1 MIRLLVNRKIIVL
14 LALVC
19 AVAAASVAQEER
31 RLTVEDLWAVKRPSA
46 PSLSPDGKWAVVSV
60 TTYSMDDNRG
70 SSDLWLL
77 ATDVSVALGAAAQR
91 RLTTHAANDSAP
103 QWSPDGKLI
112 AFLSRREG
120 DDQTQIY
127 LISPEAGE
135 ARRLTRVPA
144 GASAIKWFPD
154 STRIAFVSNVWPDA
168 QTDEEQARRLREQRD
183 AKVKA
188 IATELTMYR
197 YWDHW
202 IADGRVPHLFVADV
216 ATGKHTDLFA
226 GMPLKLSVTGASAD
240 DYDISPDG
248 GEVAFAT
255 DLASDP
261 GFDPNSD
268 VITLRLESRQ
278 WQNITGDNPADDSSP
293 RYSPDGKWIAYGRQ
307 SIARAP
313 DRTRVAL
320 YDRASGGKRVLTE
333 GWDRSADST
342 EWTQDSQAL
351 YFTGEDR
358 ARVVIFR
365 LPVAGGEPKALVEGG
380 TNTGMTLSA
389 DGRTLAFIHTNMGD
403 PPAVFAAAA
412 DGSAARKIE
421 SFNDK
426 LAASWKL
433 GEVKEVYFKGWND
446 EPVHMWVIFPPD
458 FDPAKKWP
466 LLQIVHGGPHGAWV
480 DQFHFRWN
488 MHLFASRGYVVAAV
502 NFHGSTGWGNAF
514 TDSITGAF
522 GAKDF
527 VDVERATDYLLAA
540 GYIDPERLAAA
551 GGSYG
556 GFAVA
561 FMNGKTNRYQAYV
574 CHAGVYDYPFQQVAS
589 DSVRGRQRALGGWF
603 WENPEIDKQSARALT
618 ANMQTPTLVIHGEL
632 DYRVP
637 ISHGFAYYAALRMK
651 GVPTRLLY
659 FPDENH
665 WILKP
670 QNSRLWHN
678 EFFAWIEK
686 YAKPGPQ

>member
-1 MIRLLVNRKIIVL
+1 MIRFVSSRKLMVLVLCLLVLPI
-14 LALVC
+14 
-19 AVAAASVAQEER
+19 AAGAQDER
-31 RLTVEDLWAVKRPSA
+31 RITLEDLWAAKRPSA

-70 SSDLWLL
+70 AADLWLL
-77 ATDVSVALGAAAQR
+77 ATDGSTQR
-91 RLTTHAANDSAP
+91 RLTTHAANDTAP
-103 QWSPDGKLI
+103 QWSPDGKHI

-135 ARRLTRVPA
+135 ARRLTRIPT

-154 STRIAFVSNVWPDA
+154 SARIAFVSSVWPDA
-168 QTDEEQARRLREQRD
+168 QTDEELARRLREQRD

-188 IATELTMYR
+188 VATELTMFR

-202 IADGRVPHLFVADV
+202 IADGRVPHLFAVDV

-226 GMPLKLSVTGASAD
+226 GTPLKLSVTGASAD
-240 DYDISPDG
+240 DYDIAPDG
-248 GEVAFAT
+248 AEVAFAT
-255 DLASDP
+255 DLSSDP

-268 VITLRLESRQ
+268 VVTLRLESRQ
-278 WQNITGDNPADDSSP
+278 WQNITSDNRAGDSSP
-293 RYSPDGKWIAYGRQ
+293 RYSPDGRWIAYGRQ
-307 SIARAP
+307 SIYGFGSDRARI
-313 DRTRVAL
+313 AL
-320 YDRASGGKRVLTE
+320 YERATGGKRVLTE
-333 GWDRSADST
+333 GWDRSADSV
-342 EWTQDSQAL
+342 EWAPDAQAL
-351 YFTGEDR
+351 YFTAEDR
-358 ARVVIFR
+358 ARVLIFR
-365 LPVAGGEPKALVEGG
+365 LPVSGGEPKPLVEGG
-380 TNTGMTLSA
+380 TNTGLTLSA

-446 EPVHMWVIFPPD
+446 QPVHMWVIFPPD
-458 FDPAKKWP
+458 FDPGKKWP
-466 LLQIVHGGPHGAWV
+466 LLQVVHGGPHGAWL

-514 TDSITGAF
+514 TDAITGAF

-561 FMNGKTNRYQAYV
+561 FMNGKTNRYKAYV
-574 CHAGVYDYPFQQVAS
+574 CHAGVYDYSFQQVAS

-603 WENPEIDKQSARALT
+603 WENPDIEKQSARALT
-618 ANMQTPTLVIHGEL
+618 ANMQTPTLVVHGEL

-637 ISHGFAYYAALRMK
+637 IAHGFAYYAALRMK

-665 WILKP
+665 WVLKP
-670 QNSRLWHN
+670 QNSRLWHA

>member
-1 MIRLLVNRKIIVL
+1 MIRHLSSRKLVAIFL
-14 LALVC
+14 C
-19 AVAAASVAQEER
+19 ACAMAATASAQEER
-31 RLTVEDLWAVKRPSA
+31 RITVEDLWAVKRPSA

-60 TTYSMDDNRG
+60 TTYSMEENKG

-77 ATDVSVALGAAAQR
+77 ATDGTAQR
-91 RLTTHAANDSAP
+91 RLTSHAANDAAP

-120 DDQTQIY
+120 DEQTQIY

-135 ARRLTRVPA
+135 ARRLTRIPT

-154 STRIAFVSNVWPDA
+154 SARIAFISSVWPDA
-168 QTDEEQARRLREQRD
+168 ATDEELARRVREQRD

-188 IATELTMYR
+188 VATDLTMYR

-202 IADGRVPHLFVADV
+202 IADGRVPRLFVADV
-216 ATGKHTDLFA
+216 TTGKHTDLFA
-226 GMPLKLSVTGASAD
+226 GTPLKLSVTDASAD
-240 DYDISPDG
+240 DYDIAPDG
-248 GEVAFAT
+248 AEVAFAT
-255 DLASDP
+255 DLSADP

-268 VITLRLESRQ
+268 VVTLRLDTRQ
-278 WQNITGDNPADDSSP
+278 WQNITSDNRAVDAAP

-307 SIARAP
+307 SIARFEA

-320 YDRASGGKRVLTE
+320 YERATGGKRVLTE
-333 GWDRSADST
+333 SWDRSAGSA
-342 EWTQDSQAL
+342 EWSPDSQSL
-351 YFTGEDR
+351 YFTAEDR
-358 ARVVIFR
+358 ARVAVFR

-380 TNTGMTLSA
+380 ANSGLTLSG
-389 DGRTLAFIHTNMGD
+389 DGRTLAFVHTNMGD

-412 DGSAARKIE
+412 DGSAVRKIE

-433 GEVKEVYFKGWND
+433 GEVKEVHFKGWN
-446 EPVHMWVIFPPD
+446 EEQVHMWVVFPPD

-466 LLQIVHGGPHGAWV
+466 LLQVVHGGPHGAWL

-488 MHLFASRGYVVAAV
+488 LHLFASRGYVVAAV

-514 TDSITGAF
+514 TDSITGQF

-527 VDVERATDYLLAA
+527 VDVEAATDYLLAA

-561 FMNGKTNRYQAYV
+561 FMNGKTNRYKAYV
-574 CHAGVYDYPFQQVAS
+574 CHAGVYDYPFQQTAS
-589 DSVRGRQRALGGWF
+589 DSVRGRERALGGWF
-603 WENPEIDKQSARALT
+603 WENKDIEKQSARALT

-637 ISHGFAYYAALRMK
+637 IAHGFAYYAALRMK

-665 WILKP
+665 WVLKP
-670 QNSRLWHN
+670 QNSRLWHR